1 MRWAA
6 CAAGGALVAAV
17 AGAEPVGGL
26 APAGDCAE
34 PRVAVRGEPLGIPAA
49 DAGGAAA
56 DDGGVAA
63 REPGGV
69 DESPDGFPVTGE
81 PRDHFDP
88 RDVAATRDAGP
99 RSHPPA
105 PPVLERGACDAPGSV
120 CIGAVPRGVGG
131 VIAEPTPGSPGQPGA
146 GPLR

>member
-1 MRWAA
+1 MRLTA
-6 CAAGGALVAAV
+6 CAASGALIAAV

-34 PRVAVRGEPLGIPAA
+34 PRVPVRGEPLGIPP
-49 DAGGAAA
+49 A

-63 REPGGV
+63 PEPGDLDG
-69 DESPDGFPVTGE
+69 SPDEFPVAGA

-88 RDVAATRDAGP
+88 RDVATTRDAGP
-99 RSHPPA
+99 RARPPA
-105 PPVLERGACDAPGSV
+105 PPVLERGACDAPGAV
-120 CIGAVPRGVGG
+120 CIGAVPRGAGG
-131 VIAEPTPGSPGQPGA
+131 VIAEPTPGSPVQPGA